1 MTQIISLTPTGEQLA
16 QRLAALFPEATL
28 RHKPQPFQPEVR
40 TAFQAGETLLL
51 ICATGI
57 AVRTLAPVLQ
67 DKYRDPPVLVL
78 DEYGQFV
85 IPLLSG
91 HEGGANRL
99 AAEVAQFLGAQLVM
113 TTAESYLEPV
123 YMVGMG
129 CERGCPADHLAEL
142 LTDCLQAAGITL
154 DEVAGIHSIALK
166 ADEVGLIELAE
177 RLGKPF
183 HTWGADELNT
193 VDHLLSTRSDYVYQ
207 TVGVYGVAEAA
218 ALYAAGRKSVQPPV
232 LVLNKRKT
240 KRATCAI
247 AGLGSHAKP
256 VDIVE

>member
-1 MTQIISLTPTGEQLA
+1 MVQIISLTPKGEQLA
-16 QRLAALFPEATL
+16 QRLAGLFPAATL
-28 RHKPQPFQPEVR
+28 HHKPRPFQQEVR
-40 TAFQAGETLLL
+40 QAFQAGETLLM

-57 AVRTLAPVLQ
+57 VMRTLAPVLQ

-78 DEYGQFV
+78 DENGRFV

-99 AAEVAQFLGAQLVM
+99 AAEVAEFLGAQLVM

-129 CERGCPADHLAEL
+129 CERGCPTDHLAEL
-142 LTDCLQAAGITL
+142 LMDCLQTAGITL

-177 RLGKPF
+177 RFGKPF
-183 HTWGADELNT
+183 QTWEADALNT
-193 VDHLLSTRSDYVYQ
+193 MDHLLSVRSDYVYQ

-218 ALYAAGRKSVQPPV
+218 ALYAAGQKSSQSPS
-232 LVLNKRKT
+232 LVLNKQKT
-240 KRATCAI
+240 ARATCAI
-247 AGLGSHAKP
+247 AVSGGA
-256 VDIVE
+256 ER

>member
-1 MTQIISLTPTGEQLA
+1 MTKIISLTSHGEQLA
-16 QRLAALFPEATL
+16 HRLVGLFPQATL
-28 RHKPQPFQPEVR
+28 SHKPKPFQAEVR
-40 TAFQAGETLLL
+40 QAFQSGETLLM

-57 AVRTLAPVLQ
+57 AVRTLGPVLQ
-67 DKYRDPPVLVL
+67 DKYTDPPVLVL
-78 DEYGQFV
+78 DENGRFV

-99 AAEVAQFLGAQLVM
+99 AGEVAEFLGAQLVM

-129 CERGCPADHLAEL
+129 CERGCPVEHLQTL
-142 LTDCLQAAGITL
+142 LEDCLQTAGITL
-154 DEVAGIHSIALK
+154 DVVEGIGSIALK

-183 HTWGADELNT
+183 HTWEADALNT
-193 VDHLLSTRSDYVYQ
+193 MDHLLSTRSDYVYK

-218 ALYAAGRKSVQPPV
+218 ALYGAGRKSAQPPR
-232 LVLNKRKT
+232 LVLAKQKT
-240 KRATCAI
+240 ARATCAI
-247 AGLGSHAKP
+247 AVSGGGEP
-256 VDIVE
+256 

>member
-1 MTQIISLTPTGEQLA
+1 MVQVVSLTPKGEQLA
-16 QRLAALFPEATL
+16 QRLSGLFPQATL
-28 RHKPQPFQPEVR
+28 RHKPKPFQQEVR
-40 TAFQAGETLLL
+40 AAFQAGETLLL

-57 AVRTLAPVLQ
+57 AVRTLGPVLR
-67 DKYRDPPVLVL
+67 DKYTDPPVLVL
-78 DEYGQFV
+78 DENGQFV

-99 AAEVAQFLGAQLVM
+99 AAEVAEFLGAQLVM

-129 CERGCPADHLAEL
+129 CERGCPAEHLQGL
-142 LTDCLQAAGITL
+142 LEACLQIAGITL

-183 HTWGADELNT
+183 QTWTADALNT
-193 VDHLLSTRSDYVYQ
+193 VDHLLSTRSDYVYK

-218 ALYAAGRKSVQPPV
+218 ALYAAGRKSAQSPR
-232 LVLNKRKT
+232 LVLEKQKT
-240 KRATCAI
+240 ARATCAI
-247 AGLGSHAKP
+247 AVSGGDKR
-256 VDIVE
+256 